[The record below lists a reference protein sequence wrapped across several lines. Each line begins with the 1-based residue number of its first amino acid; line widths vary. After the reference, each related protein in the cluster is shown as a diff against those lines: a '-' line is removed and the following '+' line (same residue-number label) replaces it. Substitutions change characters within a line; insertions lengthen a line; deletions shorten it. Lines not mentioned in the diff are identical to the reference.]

1 MLKYVIKIPVIIILN
16 VIKIE
21 IPIPINIELVHPG
34 IEFCV
39 NIFWKNTYPENKIKN
54 KIKNNNKNVSF
65 SSVSKIKLIPYIF
78 PNIDDGWYL
87 GSDYDTFY
95 YLANNE
101 ISAAKIYYPN
111 VTNNEIKRLLW
122 QPLPEETSTNEE
134 IMDDNLDEDIES
146 CYRFF
151 GPS

>member
-1 MLKYVIKIPVIIILN
+1 MKSSIKN
-16 VIKIE
+16 K
-21 IPIPINIELVHPG
+21 
-34 IEFCV
+34 
-39 NIFWKNTYPENKIKN
+39 NKIKN

-95 YLANNE
+95 YLATNE